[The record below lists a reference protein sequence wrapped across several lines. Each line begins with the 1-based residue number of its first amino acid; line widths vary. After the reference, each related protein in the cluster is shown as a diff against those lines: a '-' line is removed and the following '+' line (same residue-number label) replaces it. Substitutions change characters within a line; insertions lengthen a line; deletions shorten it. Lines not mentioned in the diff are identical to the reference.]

1 MSEEDV
7 KLESITPAIN
17 RAGWNANAKKGFIKM
32 EFAINAG
39 RIIVRG
45 NTTARGARKYAD
57 YLLFHQKD
65 LPLAIVEA
73 KDKKYSLG
81 TGMQQAIEYAQMLD
95 VPFAY
100 SSNGTGFLEHD
111 MTTGV
116 ERELS
121 LDEFPSPEALWNRYI
136 AAKKVTPAIERIIT
150 TPYFYEPNEPTTP
163 RYYQR
168 NAINRTVDAI
178 ARGQN
183 RLLIVMA
190 TGTGKTFTAFQIIY
204 RLWITGLKKRIL
216 LLVSKGEDF
225 L

>member
-1 MSEEDV
+1 MIYGELSSPLSTFFYGALSMSEEDV

-81 TGMQQAIEYAQMLD
+81 TGMQQAIEYARRPLC
-95 VPFAY
+95 
-100 SSNGTGFLEHD
+100 L
-111 MTTGV
+111 
-116 ERELS
+116 
-121 LDEFPSPEALWNRYI
+121 
-136 AAKKVTPAIERIIT
+136 
-150 TPYFYEPNEPTTP
+150 
-163 RYYQR
+163 
-168 NAINRTVDAI
+168 
-178 ARGQN
+178 
-183 RLLIVMA
+183 
-190 TGTGKTFTAFQIIY
+190 
-204 RLWITGLKKRIL
+204 
-216 LLVSKGEDF
+216 
-225 L
+225 

>member
-1 MSEEDV
+1 MIYGELSSPLSTFFYGALSMSEEDV

-121 LDEFPSPEALWNRYI
+121 LDEFPSP
-136 AAKKVTPAIERIIT
+136 
-150 TPYFYEPNEPTTP
+150 
-163 RYYQR
+163 
-168 NAINRTVDAI
+168 
-178 ARGQN
+178 
-183 RLLIVMA
+183 
-190 TGTGKTFTAFQIIY
+190 KT
-204 RLWITGLKKRIL
+204 L
-216 LLVSKGEDF
+216 
-225 L
+225 